1 MCLWRQGNKTCRY
14 RTGAFLFPV
23 HRYNCNCCR
32 NVLESDSFFSITTDR
47 SCRRSAAVW
56 KSERNPS
63 SIMRNWTCKLYY
75 TENIFLERE
84 ICHSQNITGYSA
96 TDLVLYPS
104 HSHSGSRTFLSS
116 ITKMPVPIYTGS
128 GIFII
133 DSQNPFL
140 LFYKCFY
147 FFADAVCIKSVLLDQ
162 FNCRTLSLIHI

>member
-1 MCLWRQGNKTCRY
+1 
-14 RTGAFLFPV
+14 
-23 HRYNCNCCR
+23 
-32 NVLESDSFFSITTDR
+32 
-47 SCRRSAAVW
+47 
-56 KSERNPS
+56 
-63 SIMRNWTCKLYY
+63 MRNWTCKLYY

-96 TDLVLYPS
+96 TGLVLYPS

-147 FFADAVCIKSVLLDQ
+147 FFADAVCIKSVFLDQ
-162 FNCRTLSLIHI
+162 FNCRTRFPERIHNTNLQNRCRKFFRKKILFLYQRYHRFIRMR

>member
-1 MCLWRQGNKTCRY
+1 MGADRTMCLWRQGNKACRY

-32 NVLESDSFFSITTDR
+32 NVLESDSFFSITADR

-96 TDLVLYPS
+96 TGLVLYPS
-104 HSHSGSRTFLSS
+104 HSHSGSRTFIHNKNASPDLHRFWHFYYRFSES
-116 ITKMPVPIYTGS
+116 F
-128 GIFII
+128 FII
-133 DSQNPFL
+133 LQMLL
-140 LFYKCFY
+140 LFRRCCLHQ
-147 FFADAVCIKSVLLDQ
+147 VRIS
-162 FNCRTLSLIHI
+162 